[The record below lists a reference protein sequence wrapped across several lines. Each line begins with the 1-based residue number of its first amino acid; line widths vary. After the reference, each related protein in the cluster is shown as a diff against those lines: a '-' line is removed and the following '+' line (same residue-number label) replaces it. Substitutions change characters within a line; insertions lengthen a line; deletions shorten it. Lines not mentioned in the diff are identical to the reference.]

1 MYRTE
6 ELEQVIREEETL
18 RFPEFT
24 NENAIELSG
33 VLFQLA
39 EEQNASICCQV
50 VTDGFPTVRWFRTGT
65 DESNIVWLNR
75 KKNSVLKSRKSS
87 LRCGMEAEL
96 LGVCEAWHKDEENY
110 VIRGGGFPIWK
121 TDGTFIGAVCVSG
134 LFHAEDHRLAAAA
147 VKKYREMLLE
157 REGEKDADQSVH

>member
-18 RFPEFT
+18 RFREFT
-24 NENAIELSG
+24 NENAIELSEI
-33 VLFQLA
+33 LFQLA
-39 EEQNASICCQV
+39 EEQNAPVCCQV
-50 VTDGFPTVRWFRTGT
+50 VIGDFPVARWFRTGT
-65 DESNIVWLNR
+65 DESNIIWLNR
-75 KKNSVLKSRKSS
+75 KKNSVLKSHKSS

-96 LGVCEAWHKDEENY
+96 KGIHETWHGDEENY
-110 VIRGGGFPIWK
+110 VIRGGGFPIRM
-121 TDGTFIGAVCVSG
+121 TDGTFVGAICVSG

-157 REGEKDADQSVH
+157 KDGERDAYQSVH